1 MRVIFVSI
9 VLATV
14 IAADVKFKSTWKWM
28 DAGQVNFAGKKVA
41 ALVMTDD
48 DSLRVSG
55 EEALVRELDARGLQM
70 VASYRIV
77 PKEELKNPDS
87 AKGWYERSGVEG
99 VVAVR
104 PISRDKVTTYTPATW
119 TNPYYGTLWGYYGY
133 GWGSLYIP
141 GSSREDTVV
150 VVETLVFSV
159 PKNQLLWA
167 AVSETKNPKQL
178 QRFVTDLVN
187 ATAKEMEK
195 QGLSPAVR
203 K

>member
-55 EEALVRELDARGLQM
+55 EEALVRELNARGLQM